1 MRQGLLSLGL
11 LSLGLLSLGLLSLG
25 LLSLGLL
32 SLCSRHE
39 PNERKAGGLV
49 KAGNDVGRLDR
60 ST

>member
-1 MRQGLLSLGL
+1 MRQ
-11 LSLGLLSLGLLSLG
+11 GLLSLGLLSLG